1 MDKLAVLKQ
10 IKAEYERYMESEPE
24 IRYMYSLL
32 RRGKATQ
39 AAGLQMASLS
49 GDALAD
55 SLLGAL
61 LPELGPGELLSLED
75 ALAIIPD
82 ALKSNSDYVGSYLY
96 QLQTKLDEQ
105 AGIGLKPIT
114 AKFDNERAIGLAE
127 SSTTKP
133 LEDIADQFR
142 SQVKNFSMHEVD
154 ESMRLTAESRAAAGL
169 EVLVSRKYDDKGVH
183 NRKDPCQWCIDRE
196 CDELPYQEAYELGVF
211 ERHDGCECLITYT
224 NDRGDTTYQ
233 ASKGKWYE
241 SSEEA
246 LEKRKN
252 YGL

>member
-1 MDKLAVLKQ
+1 MDRARVLKQ
-10 IKAEYERYMESEPE
+10 IKTEYERYMDSEPE

-32 RRGKATQ
+32 QRGKATQ
-39 AAGLQMASLS
+39 AAGLEMASLS

-61 LPELGPGELLSLED
+61 LPELGPGELLSIED

-82 ALKSNSDYVGSYLY
+82 ALKTNSDYVGSYLY

-114 AKFDNERAIGLAE
+114 AKFDNERAAGLAE
-127 SSTTKP
+127 ASTTKP
-133 LEDIADQFR
+133 LEEIANEFR
-142 SQVKNFSMHEVD
+142 NQVKNFSMHEVD
-154 ESMRLTAESRAAAGL
+154 ESMMLTAESRAAAGL
-169 EVLVSRKYDDKGVH
+169 EVLVSRKYDDKGLSGG
-183 NRKDPCQWCIDRE
+183 RACQWCLDRE
-196 CDELPYQEAYELGVF
+196 CSEIPYQEAYEMGVF
-211 ERHDGCECLITYT
+211 ERHPGCECLITYT

-233 ASKGKWYE
+233 AAKGQWYE

>member
-10 IKAEYERYMESEPE
+10 IKAEYEQYMESEPE

-114 AKFDNERAIGLAE
+114 AKFNNERAI
-127 SSTTKP
+127 
-133 LEDIADQFR
+133 
-142 SQVKNFSMHEVD
+142 
-154 ESMRLTAESRAAAGL
+154 
-169 EVLVSRKYDDKGVH
+169 
-183 NRKDPCQWCIDRE
+183 
-196 CDELPYQEAYELGVF
+196 
-211 ERHDGCECLITYT
+211 
-224 NDRGDTTYQ
+224 
-233 ASKGKWYE
+233 
-241 SSEEA
+241 
-246 LEKRKN
+246 
-252 YGL
+252 